1 MEPTMKPTMKERF
14 PLEHRRGDEHAY
26 VREYESKRVQEYES
40 TREEKKQKR
49 FEWISARVET
59 S

>member
-26 VREYESKRVQEYES
+26 VREYESKRVQEYE
-40 TREEKKQKR
+40 RRKKTEA
-49 FEWISARVET
+49 F
-59 S
+59 